1 MHHFSGPDKQQCT
14 SEMKWSALDFRDHTC
29 LQITEAEG
37 NLTSDKQHT
46 EYLNSNVK
54 LCLTTLYRIL
64 VTKQSS

>member
-1 MHHFSGPDKQQCT
+1 
-14 SEMKWSALDFRDHTC
+14 MKWSALDFRDHTC